1 MMNIHNRIEYII
13 AKERLSIAAFE
24 RHIGVGRNSL
34 STSLR
39 KKSSISHEVITKIF
53 DHFPDYSLEWILFG
67 NEKPE
72 DIEIE
77 KLYTEIVNLIK
88 RWRQQSD
95 KNF

>member
-1 MMNIHNRIEYII
+1 MINIHNRIEYII
-13 AKERLSIAAFE
+13 AKERMSIAAFE

-39 KKSSISHEVITKIF
+39 KKSSISHEVTTKIF
-53 DHFPDYSLEWILFG
+53 EHFPDYSLEWILFG
-67 NEKPE
+67 NKKPE

-77 KLYTEIVNLIK
+77 KLSTEIINIIK
-88 RWRQQSD
+88 RWQQQSD